1 MSGGVSGQYRQE
13 SATSARKMPAPP
25 TTAGQPTVLQC
36 IDAYVAG
43 NWDLDVL
50 LHELRADLRV
60 SPDNAWE
67 ILSVAD
73 QYFRR
78 GKISSGAHGRIKS
91 CVGAGHGVADS
102 MSATDLPQA
111 KPPIAAPDPHP
122 PSTPSSPDV
131 LRDRYRLTGIVSHG
145 ESATIFAA
153 LDTYLVGLDPT
164 GQRLAIKVLAAQ
176 MSRQPDKVQTFL
188 TAFERLRSLSHPNI
202 VRVYDVDRHGDQVFL
217 TMELL
222 VGMTL
227 SEAFKK
233 DPDRFSN
240 FEYAQQL
247 IQSVGS
253 GIAHAHGRG
262 VVHGNIHPDN
272 VFIVDGGGVRVLG
285 FGSLLPESEATGG
298 YASREVLAG
307 QTADERDD
315 LFALAGV
322 AYHLLSGRHP
332 CSVRSARNAPA
343 GLAQSQ
349 WTALIAGLELDR
361 SQRPSDVATWLRE
374 LFDER
379 PMRDM
384 PSAPERVA
392 AAPSFPWAMR
402 LGILVAMLL
411 LPAVSLWHSDVP
423 QNTLINS
430 APIVDQPVVI
440 STPVVATTPVVV
452 HQPPPVT
459 EPAVARPATAW
470 ATNVRIEF
478 QASDVELSADDA
490 YARVVVRRR
499 GNIRGKVSF
508 IWWTEA
514 GTAKPGRDFESV
526 SRRTELIEDG
536 KATTSL
542 LIPVIAGAGRATP
555 VSFYLFI
562 DEPSPGA
569 LLGSKFVAIVTIPA
583 STQP

>member
-1 MSGGVSGQYRQE
+1 MSGQYRQE
-13 SATSARKMPAPP
+13 RARGIGKMPAPP
-25 TTAGQPTVLQC
+25 TVPGQPTALQC
-36 IDAYVAG
+36 MDAFIAG
-43 NWDLDVL
+43 NWDLEVL
-50 LHELRADLRV
+50 LDELQADLRDN
-60 SPDNAWE
+60 PDNAWE

-78 GKISSGAHGRIKS
+78 GKISSAAHGRIKS
-91 CVGAGHGVADS
+91 CVGAAHGVADS
-102 MSATDLPQA
+102 LPANNRPQA
-111 KPPIAAPDPHP
+111 KPPVAAPDPHP
-122 PSTPSSPDV
+122 SSTPSSPEV
-131 LRDRYRLTGIVSHG
+131 LRDRYRLTGIVHYG
-145 ESATIFAA
+145 KSATIFAA
-153 LDTYLVGLDPT
+153 LDTYLVGLDPG
-164 GQRLAIKVLAAQ
+164 GQRLAIKVLAAE
-176 MSRQPDKVQTFL
+176 MSRQPDQVQTFL
-188 TAFERLRSLSHPNI
+188 AAFERLRSLSHPNI
-202 VRVYDVDRHGDQVFL
+202 VRAYDVDRHGDLMFQ

-227 SEAFKK
+227 SEALKK

-240 FEYAQQL
+240 LEYAQQL

-253 GIAHAHGRG
+253 AVAHAHCRG

-272 VFIVDGGGVRVLG
+272 IFIVDGAGVRLLG

-307 QTADERDD
+307 EAADERDD

-322 AYHLLSGRHP
+322 AYQLLSGRHP
-332 CSVRSARNAPA
+332 CSDRSTRNAPA
-343 GLAQSQ
+343 GVAPSQ
-349 WTALIAGLELDR
+349 WTALNAGLELDR
-361 SQRPSDVATWLRE
+361 SQRPSDVALWLRE
-374 LFDER
+374 LLDER
-379 PMRDM
+379 PMPDR
-384 PSAPERVA
+384 PSAPEPIT
-392 AAPSFPWAMR
+392 AAPAFPWVMR

-411 LPAVSLWHSDVP
+411 LPAVSVWHSEVP
-423 QNTLINS
+423 QNTLTHS
-430 APIVDQPVVI
+430 AAVVERPAVA
-440 STPVVATTPVVV
+440 STPVIAAAPVVV
-452 HQPPPVT
+452 NEPPPVT
-459 EPAVARPATAW
+459 VPAVARPTTAW

-508 IWWTEA
+508 LWSTES

-536 KATTSL
+536 KATTNL
-542 LIPVIAGAGRATP
+542 LIPLISGVGRASP
-555 VSFYLFI
+555 LSFYVFI

>member
-1 MSGGVSGQYRQE
+1 V
-13 SATSARKMPAPP
+13 PAPP
-25 TTAGQPTVLQC
+25 DMAGQRTVLQC
-36 IDAYVAG
+36 IDAFVAAH
-43 NWDLDVL
+43 WDLDVL
-50 LHELRADLRV
+50 LDELRADLRV
-60 SPDNAWE
+60 NPDNAWE

-78 GKISSGAHGRIKS
+78 GKISSAAHGRIKS
-91 CVGAGHGVADS
+91 FVGAEQGVADRVP
-102 MSATDLPQA
+102 AADLPQA
-111 KPPIAAPDPHP
+111 TPPAAAPDPHP
-122 PSTPSSPDV
+122 ASTPSSPEV
-131 LRDRYRLTGIVSHG
+131 LRDRYRLTGIVHSG

-153 LDTYLVGLDPT
+153 LDTYLVGLDSG
-164 GQRLAIKVLAAQ
+164 GQRVAIKVLAAE
-176 MSRQPDKVQTFL
+176 MSRQPDGIQAFL
-188 TAFERLRSLSHPNI
+188 ASFERLRSLSHPSI
-202 VRVYDVDRHGDQVFL
+202 LRVYDVDRHGDLVFQS
-217 TMELL
+217 MELL

-227 SEAFKK
+227 SEALKK

-240 FEYAQQL
+240 LEYAQQL
-247 IQSVGS
+247 IRAVGS
-253 GIAHAHGRG
+253 AIAHAHGRG

-272 VFIVDGGGVRVLG
+272 IFIVDGGGVRLLG
-285 FGSLLPESEATGG
+285 FGSLPPESEATGG

-307 QTADERDD
+307 QAADERDD

-332 CSVRSARNAPA
+332 CGSRSARNAPA
-343 GLAQSQ
+343 GLALSQ
-349 WTALIAGLELDR
+349 WTALNAGLELDR
-361 SQRPSDVATWLRE
+361 SQRPSDVAGWLRE

-384 PSAPERVA
+384 PPAPELIA
-392 AAPSFPWAMR
+392 AAPSFPWAIR
-402 LGILVAMLL
+402 LGILVALLL
-411 LPAVSLWHSDVP
+411 LPAVGLWHSDVP
-423 QNTLINS
+423 QNTITNS
-430 APIVDQPVVI
+430 TPVLGQPVVT

-452 HQPPPVT
+452 NKP
-459 EPAVARPATAW
+459 PAVTVPAAARPTTAW
-470 ATNVRIEF
+470 ASNVRIEF

-499 GNIRGKVSF
+499 GDIRGKVSF
-508 IWWTEA
+508 IWWTES

-536 KATTSL
+536 KATTNL
-542 LIPVIAGAGRATP
+542 LIPVISGGGRAAP
-555 VSFYLFI
+555 LSFYVFI